1 MALPNAEIMIHQPL
15 GGVKGQA
22 EDIKIHADW
31 ILKTREKLNR
41 IMAENLSLIH
51 ILNERAA
58 ALGCSA
64 TNFVTPSGL
73 PAEGHVST
81 ATDLAVISKAALD
94 NETVRKIAGTTEHT
108 IPATNMYQERQLKN
122 FNMFLDGGEREVDGQ
137 VMTVEKYE
145 GVFLSLIHI

>member
-1 MALPNAEIMIHQPL
+1 M
-15 GGVKGQA
+15 
-22 EDIKIHADW
+22 
-31 ILKTREKLNR
+31 
-41 IMAENLSLIH
+41 
-51 ILNERAA
+51 NERAA
-58 ALGCSA
+58 ALGCSS

-145 GVFLSLIHI
+145 GVFGGKTGSPQQRVLYYGHRPGLRRDRSLYGDNGDRYGLQIRRYEDSDGLCQG